1 MLVMAAVVMAL
12 VFGGAGVAFRFVHD
26 RADSLVHQVVDT
38 QLPTRVQEH
47 LWMPLVDGRPAPAS
61 TIRFDAGLV
70 DTARCHL
77 ELGSYGLS
85 IVHAFTFQR
94 STTPIRPG
102 CPGSAIR
109 RALGKA
115 TKVRSDTDGRHEV
128 LTFVNDKGHTV
139 LTLRARG

>member
-1 MLVMAAVVMAL
+1 MLVMVAVVMAL

-38 QLPTRVQEH
+38 QLPRRVQEH
-47 LWMPLVDGRPAPAS
+47 PWMPLVDGRPAPAS

-70 DTARCHL
+70 DTVRCHL

-85 IVHAFTFQR
+85 IVHGFTFQR
-94 STTPIRPG
+94 SATPIRPG

-115 TKVRSDTDGRHEV
+115 TKVRSDADGRHDV

>member
-1 MLVMAAVVMAL
+1 MLVMVAVVLAL
-12 VFGGAGVAFRFVHD
+12 VFGGAGIAFRFVHD

-38 QLPTRVQEH
+38 KLPTRVQEH
-47 LWMPLVDGRPAPAS
+47 AWAPVVDGRPAPANA
-61 TIRFDAGLV
+61 IRFGAGTI
-70 DTARCHL
+70 DTVRCHVS
-77 ELGSYGLS
+77 LGTYGLS
-85 IVHAFTFQR
+85 IVHRFTFQR
-94 STTPIRPG
+94 SATPIRHG

-109 RALGKA
+109 RSLSKA